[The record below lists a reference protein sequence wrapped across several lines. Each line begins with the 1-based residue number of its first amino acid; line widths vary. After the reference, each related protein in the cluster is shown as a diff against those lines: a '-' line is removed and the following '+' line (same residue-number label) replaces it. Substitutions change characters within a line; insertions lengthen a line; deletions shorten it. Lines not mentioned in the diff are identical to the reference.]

1 MVAMTLQTNLMTLDR
16 KSAMTSGVAGTA
28 MPARKGAM
36 RTASALQ
43 TNRTTPN
50 WKSAMTSGPVGI
62 ATLARTGAMRT
73 ASAIMRN
80 GQASPPK

>member
-36 RTASALQ
+36 RTASASD
-43 TNRTTPN
+43 
-50 WKSAMTSGPVGI
+50 KSYNPKLEECDDKWTSWNSH
-62 ATLARTGAMRT
+62 TGEDSECDYEEWT
-73 ASAIMRN
+73 GFAS
-80 GQASPPK
+80 